1 MENFMGNGHAR
12 WAFGDSEP
20 SVRFMA
26 AAYNRNQPVQPEK
39 KTPQKHAKTKTS
51 AKGTKIRPREDESF

>member
-1 MENFMGNGHAR
+1 
-12 WAFGDSEP
+12 
-20 SVRFMA
+20 MA